1 MRHTLLVSFALFFA
15 GVAFGGSSVNVI
27 SAGITGNGVFGTVD
41 LATGTYKPIGPTEPD
56 GYFGM
61 ATGPNGAI
69 YSLNYLG
76 QLDRINPGTGAFTRV
91 GATGLQPCLVPSPA
105 CGPTSEFALGSING
119 KLFATDFADSIYTVN
134 PATGAAT
141 LLAKNS
147 GLPPAPFVPGSQNPD
162 GTFNLADEA
171 IWSAGGKLYATYDAF
186 VENFATS
193 TVEAVTVAPKL
204 YSIDPATGLA
214 TVIGAT
220 DLGIGAATEV
230 NGVTYAFDD
239 STTQIDTIDLSTG
252 AATAVGNF
260 DPAAEVLQGAAPVT
274 PEPASVGLAV
284 LGFAALLFFAR
295 QRRSDSATL
304 NQNRY
309 TCSGTEV

>member
-1 MRHTLLVSFALFFA
+1 MTQHKLILPLVLLFTGAAFAD
-15 GVAFGGSSVNVI
+15 SVYVI

-41 LATGTYKPIGPTEPD
+41 LTTGAYNPMGPTEPD

-61 ATGPNGAI
+61 AAGPNSAL

-76 QLDRINPGTGAFTRV
+76 QLDRIDPASGAFSRI

-105 CGPTSEFALGSING
+105 CGPTSVFSLGGIDG
-119 KLFATDFADSIYTVN
+119 KLFATDFSNSVYSVN
-134 PATGAAT
+134 SASGAAT

-162 GTFNLADEA
+162 GTFNLADQA
-171 IWSAGGKLYATYDAF
+171 IWSAGGKLFATYDAF
-186 VENFATS
+186 VENFETS
-193 TVEAVTVAPKL
+193 TVEAISVAPKL

-230 NGVTYAFDD
+230 NGVTYSFNDL
-239 STTQIDTIDLSTG
+239 TTQIATIDLSTG
-252 AATAVGNF
+252 GTTGVGNF
-260 DPAAEVLQGAAPVT
+260 DPAAEVLQGASPVA
-274 PEPASVGLAV
+274 PEPASVGLAA

-295 QRRSDSATL
+295 RRRRL
-304 NQNRY
+304 L
-309 TCSGTEV
+309 

>member
-1 MRHTLLVSFALFFA
+1 MTQHKLILPLVLLFTGAAFAD
-15 GVAFGGSSVNVI
+15 SVYVI

-41 LATGTYKPIGPTEPD
+41 LTTGAYNPMGPTEPD

-61 ATGPNGAI
+61 AAGPNSAL

-76 QLDRINPGTGAFTRV
+76 QLDRIDPASGAFSRI

-105 CGPTSEFALGSING
+105 CGPTSVFSLGGIDG
-119 KLFATDFADSIYTVN
+119 KLFATDFSNSVYSVN
-134 PATGAAT
+134 SASGAAT

-162 GTFNLADEA
+162 GTFNLADQA
-171 IWSAGGKLYATYDAF
+171 IWSAGGKLFATYDAF
-186 VENFATS
+186 VENFETS
-193 TVEAVTVAPKL
+193 TVEAISVAPKL

-230 NGVTYAFDD
+230 NGVTYSFNDL
-239 STTQIDTIDLSTG
+239 TTQIATIDLSTG
-252 AATAVGNF
+252 GTTGVGNF
-260 DPAAEVLQGAAPVT
+260 DPAAEVLQGASPVV
-274 PEPASVGLAV
+274 PEPASVGLAA

-295 QRRSDSATL
+295 RRRRL
-304 NQNRY
+304 L
-309 TCSGTEV
+309 

>member
-1 MRHTLLVSFALFFA
+1 MTQHKLILPLVLLFTGAAFAD
-15 GVAFGGSSVNVI
+15 SVYVI

-41 LATGTYKPIGPTEPD
+41 LTTGAYNPMGPTEPD

-61 ATGPNGAI
+61 AAGPNSAL

-76 QLDRINPGTGAFTRV
+76 QLDRIDPASGAFSRI

-105 CGPTSEFALGSING
+105 CGPTSVFSLGGIDG
-119 KLFATDFADSIYTVN
+119 KLFATDFSNSVYSVN
-134 PATGAAT
+134 SASGAAT

-162 GTFNLADEA
+162 GTFNLADQA
-171 IWSAGGKLYATYDAF
+171 IWSAGGKLFATYDAF
-186 VENFATS
+186 VENFETS
-193 TVEAVTVAPKL
+193 TVEAISVAPKL

-230 NGVTYAFDD
+230 NGVTYSFNDL
-239 STTQIDTIDLSTG
+239 TTQIATIDLSTG
-252 AATAVGNF
+252 GTTGVGNF
-260 DPAAEVLQGAAPVT
+260 DPAAEVLQGASPVA
-274 PEPASVGLAV
+274 PEPASVGLAA
-284 LGFAALLFFAR
+284 LGFAAILFFVR
-295 QRRSDSATL
+295 RKSRKQRLS
-304 NQNRY
+304 
-309 TCSGTEV
+309 

>member
-1 MRHTLLVSFALFFA
+1 MTQHKLILPLVLLFTGAAFAD
-15 GVAFGGSSVNVI
+15 SVYVI

-41 LATGTYKPIGPTEPD
+41 LTTGAYNPMGPTEPD

-61 ATGPNGAI
+61 AAGPNSAL

-76 QLDRINPGTGAFTRV
+76 QLDRIDPASGAFSRI

-105 CGPTSEFALGSING
+105 CGPTSVFSLGGIDG
-119 KLFATDFADSIYTVN
+119 KLFATDFSNSVYSVN
-134 PATGAAT
+134 SASGAAT

-162 GTFNLADEA
+162 GTFNLADQA
-171 IWSAGGKLYATYDAF
+171 IWSAGVKLFATYDAF
-186 VENFATS
+186 VENFETS
-193 TVEAVTVAPKL
+193 TVEAISVAPKL

-230 NGVTYAFDD
+230 NGVTYSFNDL
-239 STTQIDTIDLSTG
+239 TTQIATIDLSTG
-252 AATAVGNF
+252 GTTGVGNF
-260 DPAAEVLQGAAPVT
+260 DPAAEVLQGASPVA
-274 PEPASVGLAV
+274 PEPASVGLAA

-295 QRRSDSATL
+295 RRRRL
-304 NQNRY
+304 L
-309 TCSGTEV
+309 

>member
-1 MRHTLLVSFALFFA
+1 MTQHKLILPLVLLFTGAAFAD
-15 GVAFGGSSVNVI
+15 SVYVI

-41 LATGTYKPIGPTEPD
+41 LTTGAYNPMGPTEPD

-61 ATGPNGAI
+61 AAGPNSAL

-76 QLDRINPGTGAFTRV
+76 QLDRIDPASGAFSRI

-105 CGPTSEFALGSING
+105 CGPTSVFSLGGIDG
-119 KLFATDFADSIYTVN
+119 KLFATDFSNSVYSVN
-134 PATGAAT
+134 SASGAAT

-162 GTFNLADEA
+162 GTFNLADQA
-171 IWSAGGKLYATYDAF
+171 IWSAGGKLFATYDAF
-186 VENFATS
+186 VENFETS
-193 TVEAVTVAPKL
+193 TVEAISVAPKL

-230 NGVTYAFDD
+230 NGVTYSFNDL
-239 STTQIDTIDLSTG
+239 TTQIATIDLSTG
-252 AATAVGNF
+252 GTTGVGNF
-260 DPAAEVLQGAAPVT
+260 DPAAEVLQGASPVV

-284 LGFAALLFFAR
+284 LGFAAILFFVKR
-295 QRRSDSATL
+295 KSRKQRLS
-304 NQNRY
+304 
-309 TCSGTEV
+309 